1 MQTQL
6 VQITCPLCGKRNEYP
21 RESLAEGAPLECPI
35 CKVKLR
41 IHGHMWEDIQREIAR
56 LYPPE

>member
-1 MQTQL
+1 

-21 RESLAEGAPLECPI
+21 RESLAEGAPLECPV